1 MQEEKAYFSKVGVP
15 SQHDYPL
22 VFKDYQNLQRLR
34 KKLLKTRGFLEA
46 NLNVSNKYDLTAFAE
61 CDSSAGALGWYSSQL
76 DISQRGVCHLLKNA
90 EAVGETVSDFLSPYN
105 SELSS

>member
-1 MQEEKAYFSKVGVP
+1 LQEEKAYFSKVGVP

-46 NLNVSNKYDLTAFAE
+46 NLNVSSKYDLTAFAE
-61 CDSSAGALGWYSSQL
+61 CDSSAGAL
-76 DISQRGVCHLLKNA
+76 
-90 EAVGETVSDFLSPYN
+90 EAVGETVSDFLSSQN
-105 SELSS
+105 SELPS